1 MKLPNVKMKQNTDEP
16 TPTQAPSAENT
27 SPHETSPTPVRDPVF
42 YDLVKNSKGP
52 YKENALSLD
61 ILNSLYDGWKI
72 GCDDMEAAALA
83 GVNYNRVTVWLRE
96 IPELKEIRDSVR
108 THPRVLAKTNVL
120 RRLNNDPTG
129 EFSLKYLEKVK
140 PDEFGGKGAVINI
153 NNTSVAVS
161 DKLSS
166 LSEFMS
172 TFGGDVI
179 DG

>member
-1 MKLPNVKMKQNTDEP
+1 MKAKIKKNNKQP
-16 TPTQAPSAENT
+16 TPTQAPQAENT
-27 SPHETSPTPVRDPVF
+27 SPHETLPVPVRDPRF
-42 YDLVKNSKGP
+42 YDLVKTSQGP
-52 YKENALSLD
+52 NNENALSLD

-83 GVNYNRVTVWLRE
+83 GIAYSTLTALLRE
-96 IPELKEIRDSVR
+96 TPELKEIRDTVR
-108 THPRVLAKTNVL
+108 THPRTLAKKNVL
-120 RRLNNDPTG
+120 HRLNNDPTG

-140 PDEFGGKGAVINI
+140 PEEFGGKGAVINI

>member
-1 MKLPNVKMKQNTDEP
+1 MKLPNVKVKQNTSKP
-16 TPTQAPSAENT
+16 TPTQAPNAENT
-27 SPHETSPTPVRDPVF
+27 SPHETLPTPVRDPVF
-42 YDLVKNSKGP
+42 YDLVKNSRGNNG
-52 YKENALSLD
+52 ENAMSID

-72 GCDDMEAAALA
+72 GCDDMEAAALV
-83 GVNYNRVTVWLRE
+83 GVSHYTVSRWLRE
-96 IPELKEIRDSVR
+96 TPELKEIRDTVR
-108 THPRVLAKTNVL
+108 THPRTLAKKNIL
-120 RRLNNDPTG
+120 NRLHNDPTG

>member
-1 MKLPNVKMKQNTDEP
+1 MKLPNVKVKTTQP
-16 TPTQAPSAENT
+16 KPTQTPNAENT
-27 SPHETSPTPVRDPVF
+27 SPHESVPVPVRDKRF
-42 YDLVKNSKGP
+42 YDMVRTPAGQSS
-52 YKENALSLD
+52 ENTLSLD

-83 GVNYNRVTVWLRE
+83 GVSYRSLTDLLRE

-108 THPRVLAKTNVL
+108 THPRVIAKTNVL

>member
-1 MKLPNVKMKQNTDEP
+1 MKAKIKKNAKQP
-16 TPTQAPSAENT
+16 KQTQAPQAENT
-27 SPHETSPTPVRDPVF
+27 SPHETLPVPVRDPVF
-42 YDLVKNSKGP
+42 YDLVKNSRGP
-52 YKENALSLD
+52 RGENALSLD

-83 GVNYNRVTVWLRE
+83 GVSYNSVTVWLRE
-96 IPELKEIRDSVR
+96 IPELKDIRDTVR
-108 THPRVLAKTNVL
+108 THPRTLAKKNVL
-120 RRLNNDPTG
+120 HRLNNDPTG